1 MLLLSAIAF
10 AQQIPVGTVL
20 PIMSNGT
27 LDSRKSKPGEKLTGR
42 LMQDVVLPSGVLV
55 RSGAKIEGQ
64 ILESSQPAGP
74 TGARLI
80 LRFERLVSGGK
91 QFSINVSLLALAS
104 MQDVFEAQLPVSN
117 FDEYGTSSSDWTTVQ
132 VGGAA
137 VYRGDGTVRS
147 AMDVVGHATDYGAV
161 TAKLVPAPKL
171 GCPATPA
178 ESDREQSLWVFSPW
192 ACGTY
197 GFDALAFAHHGATD
211 PLGTIVLSAS
221 KSVRVRGGSGWL
233 LRVVTSGPD
242 AESHPQ

>member
-1 MLLLSAIAF
+1 MKFMLRQSILLLGSVLLLSAIAF

-64 ILESSQPAGP
+64 VLESSQPAGP

-80 LRFERLVSGGK
+80 LRFERLVSGGR
-91 QFSINVSLLALAS
+91 QFSISVSLLALAS

-132 VGGAA
+132 VGG
-137 VYRGDGTVRS
+137 RGRLSRRRNRALRNGCRWPCHRLWR
-147 AMDVVGHATDYGAV
+147 GHCQA
-161 TAKLVPAPKL
+161 
-171 GCPATPA
+171 
-178 ESDREQSLWVFSPW
+178 
-192 ACGTY
+192 
-197 GFDALAFAHHGATD
+197 
-211 PLGTIVLSAS
+211 
-221 KSVRVRGGSGWL
+221 GSGSKAGMPGD
-233 LRVVTSGPD
+233 SG
-242 AESHPQ
+242 